1 MSLQARI
8 ETMALRVQE
17 ELDRLDAR
25 IGNLALLTTT
35 HKASLVEAI
44 NDAAA
49 PGGGGAAISADPGNA
64 ITQGSDGGLYS
75 AAVIVSTLH
84 W

>member
-17 ELDRLDAR
+17 ELDHLDAR
-25 IGNLALLTTT
+25 IGNLARLDTP

-44 NDAAA
+44 NDVAVS
-49 PGGGGAAISADPGNA
+49 GGSAAISRDPGNA
-64 ITQGSDGGLYS
+64 ITHGSDGGLYCP
-75 AAVIVSTLH
+75 AVIVSTLH

>member
-17 ELDRLDAR
+17 ELDRLDAC
-25 IGNLALLTTT
+25 IGNLALLATSN
-35 HKASLVEAI
+35 KASLVEAI
-44 NDAAA
+44 NDVADQ
-49 PGGGGAAISADPGNA
+49 GVGGAAISRDPGNA
-64 ITQGSDGGLYS
+64 ITHGSDGGLYS